1 MEASMGLF
9 DQLAQTATSMLGQGG
24 GKNDQLLQVVTQLLG
39 KDSSIGGLNGLIQ
52 TFQKSGLSEIVNSW
66 VSTGANLPIS
76 SEQIKQGLGSH
87 LLQQLSAGTGMSQD
101 ACSSQLSSL
110 LPSLVDKLTPEGKV
124 PESNLLEQ
132 GLNLLRGKLG

>member
-1 MEASMGLF
+1 MGLF
-9 DQLAQTATSMLGQGG
+9 DQLAQTATSMLGQSG

-66 VSTGANLPIS
+66 VSTSANLPIS
-76 SEQIKQGLGSH
+76 SEQIQQGLGSQ
-87 LLQQLSAGTGMSQD
+87 LLEQLSAGTGLSQE

-110 LPSLVDKLTPEGKV
+110 LPSLVDKLTPEGNV

-132 GLNLLRGKLG
+132 GLSLLRGKLG

>member
-1 MEASMGLF
+1 
-9 DQLAQTATSMLGQGG
+9 MLGQGG

-124 PESNLLEQ
+124 PESNFLEQ

>member
-1 MEASMGLF
+1 MGLF

-87 LLQQLSAGTGMSQD
+87 LLQQLSAGTGLSQE

-132 GLNLLRGKLG
+132 GLSLLRGKLG

>member
-1 MEASMGLF
+1 MGLF
-9 DQLAQTATSMLGQGG
+9 DQLAQTATSMLGQSG

-52 TFQKSGLSEIVNSW
+52 AFQKSGLTEIVNSW

-76 SEQIKQGLGSH
+76 SQQIQQGLGSQ
-87 LLQQLSAGTGMSQD
+87 LLQQFSAGTGLSQE

-110 LPSLVDKLTPEGKV
+110 LPTLVDKLTPEGNV
-124 PESNLLEQ
+124 PESNLLEE
-132 GLNLLRGKLG
+132 GLSLLRGKLG

>member
-1 MEASMGLF
+1 MGLF

-24 GKNDQLLQVVTQLLG
+24 GKQDQLLQVLTQLLG

-52 TFQKSGLSEIVNSW
+52 AFQKSGLTEIVNSW

-76 SEQIKQGLGSH
+76 SQQIQQGLGSQ
-87 LLQQLSAGTGMSQD
+87 LLQQLSAGTGLSQE

-110 LPSLVDKLTPEGKV
+110 LPTLVDKLTPEGNV
-124 PESNLLEQ
+124 PESNLLEE
-132 GLNLLRGKLG
+132 GLSLLRGKLG

>member
-1 MEASMGLF
+1 MGLF

-132 GLNLLRGKLG
+132 GLSLLRGKLG

>member
-1 MEASMGLF
+1 MGLF

-124 PESNLLEQ
+124 PESNFLEQ

>member
-1 MEASMGLF
+1 MGLF

-76 SEQIKQGLGSH
+76 SEQIKQGLGND
-87 LLQQLSAGTGMSQD
+87 LLRQLSAGTGLSQE
-101 ACSSQLSSL
+101 ACSNQLSSL
-110 LPSLVDKLTPEGKV
+110 LPGLVDKLTPEGNV
-124 PESNLLEQ
+124 PDSNLLEQ
-132 GLNLLRGKLG
+132 GLSLLRGKLG